1 MSALPAGMLEHRIE
15 AAKLSGGTSSDAI
28 YMAVERVFLERGLNG
43 RILDYGS
50 GIGNFSRR
58 LLTLQ
63 RFTQVA
69 AMDIMPAPPDLA
81 GRVEWVEQDLNAPV
95 PGHDAAFDVIAA
107 IEVIEHLE
115 NPRAVMR
122 ELFRMLRP
130 GGTVV
135 VTTPNNESWRSFIA
149 LWVRGHYVAFGD
161 PCYPAHI
168 TALLRRDFTRIFA
181 ETGFRDTHFR
191 FTNQGGIPGMPALT
205 WQRVSFGM
213 LRGLR
218 FSDNLLCV
226 GKKPA

>member
-1 MSALPAGMLEHRIE
+1 MLERRVE

-28 YMAVERVFLERGLNG
+28 YAAVERVFAEHKLGG

-50 GIGNFSRR
+50 GVGNFVRR
-58 LLTLQ
+58 LLELQ
-63 RFTQVA
+63 RFNQVSG
-69 AMDIMPAPPDLA
+69 MDIMPVPSDLA

-95 PGHDAAFDVIAA
+95 PGHDAQFDVIVA

-115 NPRAVMR
+115 NPRGMMR

-130 GGTVV
+130 GGTVI

-168 TALLRRDFTRIFA
+168 TALLRKDFSRIFA
-181 ETGFRDTHFR
+181 ETGLRNVEFR
-191 FTNQGGIPGMPALT
+191 FTNDGGIPGKPTTT
-205 WQRVSFGM
+205 WQRISLGL

-218 FSDNLLCV
+218 YSDNLLCV